1 MERTDSSHLKAYFRE
16 KIPNEQKIAELDK
29 YFGLVYGD
37 SGVGAEVLSDY
48 LAIKYLRNGIIH
60 ADRRT
65 GHQAEFIR
73 QRGFPVDSR
82 QLKLSHLHKMAAVNA
97 TLLTYFGLPKAF
109 AGLNEDF
116 KFAGAPEAA
125 TSRIATD
132 SQVKAPYSIKN
143 FIQLHRRNLNNVGYK
158 WAEFYD
164 EISLNPLDR
173 SMSVEIIEQLR
184 GMDGK
189 NPAHVRIASYGE
201 TALYSW
207 TELTRLWPDL
217 EGTNLLDDVDYRQR
231 MLSVARSLVTDGVF
245 LRGQPGTA
253 VLRPILEG
261 YDTQKF
267 DASALGVLFEGSSRF
282 SSADV
287 LRCYV
292 MGEVAYEMTSGIDVH
307 WIWSPLVSD
316 PSKSTVEII
325 SAFVDLAEYGS
336 AWYCAIE
343 PQKPHPSEG
352 FERLREM
359 IEALTS

>member
-1 MERTDSSHLKAYFRE
+1 MGDERFEFSDTYSDDILFLEAARGAMLKDPFVNRVSGYLDATIARIYAIMLVGSVEGLIEAEMERTDSSHLKAYFRE

-253 VLRPILEG
+253 VL
-261 YDTQKF
+261 
-267 DASALGVLFEGSSRF
+267 
-282 SSADV
+282 
-287 LRCYV
+287 
-292 MGEVAYEMTSGIDVH
+292 
-307 WIWSPLVSD
+307 
-316 PSKSTVEII
+316 
-325 SAFVDLAEYGS
+325 LA
-336 AWYCAIE
+336 
-343 PQKPHPSEG
+343 
-352 FERLREM
+352 
-359 IEALTS
+359 